1 MSNSPGAG
9 SEDLCALLVQL
20 AALPEEVEWVE
31 FKASFKDP
39 EEIGQYLSALSNS
52 AALKRKPKAYMV
64 WGVEDQTHRLIGT
77 TFRPRRTKKGNED
90 LESWLCRLLEPRLH
104 FQIHEIQYIGLSF
117 VLMEVPAAGHSPVRF
132 KNVEYIRIGSYKH
145 KLSDYVEKER
155 ELWSLFLQRPQF
167 EHGIAMHSVTA
178 AKVLELLD
186 WQSYLGLIRGGALL
200 ESREMIDA
208 LVNERFIR
216 RHGRAHYDITNIGAL
231 AIARDLDDFED
242 LARKAVRVIQYR
254 GTNRV
259 ETLREQGGRKG
270 YAAGFEGLMSYIS
283 GRLPENEHIGQALRA
298 EVRIY
303 PEMAVRELVAN
314 AIIHQDFERRG
325 PGPRVEI
332 FTDRIEITNPG
343 VPLIEPSRFLDA
355 QPQSRNDALAA
366 FMHKAKICEERGSG
380 IDKVFFE
387 VEMYQLPAPDFTV
400 NHDHTVSVL
409 LSPRPLAQMGRTDR
423 IRACYQHAG
432 LQFVSYKRMTN
443 ASLRARLNIADRN
456 HAIASRILGDTL
468 EVGLIKPFDPEN
480 RSKRLAQYVPFWA

>member
-1 MSNSPGAG
+1 MSDSPDAG

-31 FKASFKDP
+31 LKANFKDP

-52 AALKRKPKAYMV
+52 AALKRKPKGYLL

-77 TFRPRRTKKGNED
+77 TFRPRRSKKGNED

-104 FQIHEIQYIGLSF
+104 FQFHEVQYIGMSF
-117 VLMEVPAAGHSPVRF
+117 VLLEIPAASHSPVRF

-186 WQSYLGLIRGGALL
+186 WQSYLSLVRGGALL
-200 ESREMIDA
+200 DSREMIEA

-216 RHGRAHYDITNIGAL
+216 RHGRTHYDITNIGAL
-231 AIARDLDDFED
+231 TIARDLDDFED
-242 LARKAVRVIQYR
+242 LARKAVRVIQYQ
-254 GTNRV
+254 GTSRV
-259 ETLREQGGRKG
+259 ETLREQVGRKG
-270 YAAGFEGLMSYIS
+270 YAAGFEGLMSYLN

-303 PEMAVRELVAN
+303 PEMAVREL
-314 AIIHQDFERRG
+314 
-325 PGPRVEI
+325 
-332 FTDRIEITNPG
+332 
-343 VPLIEPSRFLDA
+343 
-355 QPQSRNDALAA
+355 
-366 FMHKAKICEERGSG
+366 ICEERGSG

-387 VEMYQLPAPDFTV
+387 VEMYQLPAPDFTI

-409 LSPRPLAQMGRTDR
+409 LAPRPLAQMGRSDR

-443 ASLRARLNIADRN
+443 ASLRERLNIADRN
-456 HAIASRILGDTL
+456 HAIASRIIADTL
-468 EVGLIKPFDPEN
+468 EMGLIKPFDPEN